1 MNKLWS
7 AICHH
12 AMAMPDGAALQTFD
26 GELQEALSWKQL
38 KASAEAMA
46 HRLRED
52 AVGVLA
58 LQAGNA
64 PTWVLADIACS
75 LQDIVLLPLPGFF
88 SAQQVLHALRS
99 LRIDAV
105 LTDRPAELAGLC
117 GEQFS
122 PAGELAG
129 LGYLRRNPQWQDG
142 MDNSE
147 QIPPH
152 TSKITFTSG
161 STGTPKG
168 VCLSAGQMQAVT
180 GSLLDATA
188 GCDIERHLCV
198 LPLATLLENIAGV
211 HAPLRRGATV
221 VLAQESALG
230 FNGASGFS
238 LPTFLHALSVCRPGS
253 MILIPQ
259 LLEALV
265 MSCDAGWQLPDT
277 LQFIAVGGATVSPD
291 LLSRAW
297 AHGMPVYEGYGLS
310 ECGSVVCLN
319 RPDAHRNGSL
329 GKVLP
334 HTHVEIVDDE
344 IVVTGPAYLGYV
356 GERDSWCADAG
367 VRRVATGDLGRF
379 DDEGY
384 LYYQGRRK
392 NVLVSSFGRNISP
405 EWVEAELNAQGEIA
419 ASVVFGDS
427 RPYCVALVAA
437 SSPAVSDAA
446 LAAAVARANA
456 RLPAYAQARRWVRL
470 TQPLVRGSGRDD
482 DLVTSNG
489 RPRRAQIFTHF
500 QRELEALYA
509 NDSYTEAV

>member
-161 STGTPKG
+161 STGIPKG
-168 VCLSAGQMQAVT
+168 VVYRHRHFVAQDVT
-180 GSLLDATA
+180 
-188 GCDIERHLCV
+188 E
-198 LPLATLLENIAGV
+198 
-211 HAPLRRGATV
+211 
-221 VLAQESALG
+221 
-230 FNGASGFS
+230 
-238 LPTFLHALSVCRPGS
+238 
-253 MILIPQ
+253 
-259 LLEALV
+259 
-265 MSCDAGWQLPDT
+265 
-277 LQFIAVGGATVSPD
+277 
-291 LLSRAW
+291 
-297 AHGMPVYEGYGLS
+297 
-310 ECGSVVCLN
+310 
-319 RPDAHRNGSL
+319 
-329 GKVLP
+329 
-334 HTHVEIVDDE
+334 
-344 IVVTGPAYLGYV
+344 
-356 GERDSWCADAG
+356 
-367 VRRVATGDLGRF
+367 
-379 DDEGY
+379 
-384 LYYQGRRK
+384 
-392 NVLVSSFGRNISP
+392 
-405 EWVEAELNAQGEIA
+405 
-419 ASVVFGDS
+419 
-427 RPYCVALVAA
+427 
-437 SSPAVSDAA
+437 
-446 LAAAVARANA
+446 
-456 RLPAYAQARRWVRL
+456 
-470 TQPLVRGSGRDD
+470 
-482 DLVTSNG
+482 
-489 RPRRAQIFTHF
+489 
-500 QRELEALYA
+500 
-509 NDSYTEAV
+509 